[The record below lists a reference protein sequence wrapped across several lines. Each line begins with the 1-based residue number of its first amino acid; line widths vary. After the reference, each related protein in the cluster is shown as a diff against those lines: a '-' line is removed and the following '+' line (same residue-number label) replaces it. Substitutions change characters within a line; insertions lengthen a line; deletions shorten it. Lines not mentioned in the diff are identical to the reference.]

1 MAWCPALLEPTASG
15 DIITCQATL
24 GRLTLSVSFFYSFL
38 LYYILFR
45 ILHKTSGS
53 VVAERSR
60 ALNSNSGVS
69 VQQSVGLSPS
79 SDTHVLKTLNHCFI
93 LPMARKAVGVLR
105 KLKKQVH

>member
-1 MAWCPALLEPTASG
+1 MSSHSRTPHIVCK
-15 DIITCQATL
+15 
-24 GRLTLSVSFFYSFL
+24 FFYSFL

-79 SDTHVLKTLNHCFI
+79 RDICVLKQDI
-93 LPMARKAVGVLR
+93 LPLLR
-105 KLKKQVH
+105 PFGWDVKPLVRSVVQHT